1 FPYLRLFAMS
11 DDLATYWNRWLA
23 IVISVVGYGI
33 LVAVPILRLMVSP
46 AVGQAVGLVVMLG
59 VYIYAVKVILKNRVS
74 LRERLKNRADRV
86 TSTFFGSLLRML
98 ARVWHV
104 VAIAYFTVL
113 LVVSQID
120 PDEALPFMAEATFQT
135 AVAIGVALLVSSIFS
150 LLLAHRIRLS
160 NEWRARLP
168 MLEARLNSYVPAV
181 LHGLRLLI
189 LIVATL
195 VVLDAWRVF
204 NLAGWLSS
212 ESGQQTMAT
221 IVHVAIILLMA
232 ACVWVVVAS
241 LIEHRLS
248 ALPGADGAS
257 AREKTLLSLFR
268 NAALI
273 VIVTMTVLV
282 VLSQIGIDIAPL
294 I

>member
-1 FPYLRLFAMS
+1 PPLPPEPGVKARHGGRGQPRARLAMLYSKVLAMVGALVVDVAVVLLAAGVGYGIGVITIGPMGTIGLFESMFINAFAATEITKALVRGVFATRFPYLRLFAMS

-74 LRERLKNRADRV
+74 LRERLKGRADHV

-135 AVAIGVALLVSSIFS
+135 AVAIGVALLVS
-150 LLLAHRIRLS
+150 
-160 NEWRARLP
+160 
-168 MLEARLNSYVPAV
+168 
-181 LHGLRLLI
+181 
-189 LIVATL
+189 
-195 VVLDAWRVF
+195 
-204 NLAGWLSS
+204 
-212 ESGQQTMAT
+212 
-221 IVHVAIILLMA
+221 
-232 ACVWVVVAS
+232 
-241 LIEHRLS
+241 
-248 ALPGADGAS
+248 
-257 AREKTLLSLFR
+257 
-268 NAALI
+268 
-273 VIVTMTVLV
+273 
-282 VLSQIGIDIAPL
+282 
-294 I
+294 